1 MKPQVLPLACGL
13 AIEAAWIGV
22 VWLGPLQAQ
31 IPRFWALLLP
41 AFLAYLA
48 AAWWVWHRPAGPLW
62 TLLGLALLF
71 RLTLLSGPPNLSDDV
86 YRYVWD
92 GRVQLAGI
100 NPYRHAPEAPEVA
113 HLRDGLYHGINH
125 KDVSTIYPPLAQGFF
140 LLVCALHPGLLAMKA
155 ALVLVESGLILLL
168 LRILRQ
174 RGQDPRRV
182 VLYAWNPLPVI
193 EVAGNGH
200 LDVLAVS
207 LLLLA
212 LYWLE
217 AGRGLPAVWAA
228 AGAVLAKLLPALALP
243 LFWGRLR
250 GRRRLLWWLP
260 LLVGLGFLPYAGAG
274 AQLFAGLQTYL
285 LKWRAN
291 DALFSIFYQVL
302 KDPVLGHD
310 DAALQQAKWLGAALL
325 GLAVLWACRRPG
337 DLYRGAFVVMGA
349 YLLLAPTLHPWYLM
363 WALPFLALFPSPAWI
378 YLSGA
383 VFLAYE
389 VLGRYIATGVWEEQP
404 WVLWAQFL
412 PFYLLLLGLPLGRW
426 LKRRTR

>member
-1 MKPQVLPLACGL
+1 MGQALPLWCGL
-13 AIEAAWIGV
+13 LIEATCLGL
-22 VWLGPLQAQ
+22 VWLGPLQTQ

-48 AAWWVWHRPAGPLW
+48 AAWWVCRRPAGPLW
-62 TLLGLALLF
+62 SLLALALLF
-71 RLTLLSGPPNLSDDV
+71 RLTLLFSAPSLSDDV

-100 NPYRHAPEAPEVA
+100 NPYLYAPDAPEVA
-113 HLRDGLYHGINH
+113 HLRDGLYSGINH
-125 KDVSTIYPPLAQGFF
+125 KDISTIYPPLAQGFF
-140 LLVCALHPGLLAMKA
+140 LLVCALHLGLWMMKGS
-155 ALVLVESGLILLL
+155 LVLVELGLILLL

-182 VLYAWNPLPVI
+182 LLYAWNPLPLI
-193 EVAGNGH
+193 EVAGSGH

-217 AGRGLPAVWAA
+217 AGRRLPAVWAA
-228 AGAVLAKLLPALALP
+228 AGAILAKFLPVLALP
-243 LFWGRLR
+243 LFWRGLR
-250 GRRRLLWWLP
+250 GQRRLLWWLP

-274 AQLFAGLQTYL
+274 MQLFAGLEAYL
-285 LKWRAN
+285 RHWRFN
-291 DALFSIFYQVL
+291 DAFFSLTYQA
-302 KDPVLGHD
+302 LGQGEP
-310 DAALQQAKWLGAALL
+310 ALHKAKLLGAGLL
-325 GLAVLWACRRPG
+325 GLVALWAWHRAP
-337 DLYRGAFVVMGA
+337 DLYRGAFAVLGA
-349 YLLLAPTLHPWYLM
+349 YLLLTPTLHPWYLV
-363 WALPFLALFPSPAWI
+363 WVLPFLALFPSPAWL

-389 VLGRYIATGVWEEQP
+389 VLGGYSNAGVWEEKS

-412 PFYLLLLGLPLGRW
+412 PFCLLLLGPPLYRW
-426 LKRRTR
+426 AQRRAR

>member
-1 MKPQVLPLACGL
+1 MGRQALPLLCGL
-13 AIEAAWIGV
+13 LIAAACLGL
-22 VWLGPLQAQ
+22 VWLGPLQTQ

-48 AAWWVWHRPAGPLW
+48 AAWWVCRRPAGPLW
-62 TLLGLALLF
+62 PLLALALLF
-71 RLTLLSGPPNLSDDV
+71 RLTLLISAPSLSDDV

-100 NPYRHAPEAPEVA
+100 NPYLYAPDAPEVA
-113 HLRDGLYHGINH
+113 HLRDGLYSGINH
-125 KDVSTIYPPLAQGFF
+125 KDISTIYPPLAQGFF
-140 LLVCALHPGLLAMKA
+140 LLVCALHPGLWMMKG
-155 ALVLVESGLILLL
+155 ALVLVELGLILLL

-182 VLYAWNPLPVI
+182 LLYAWNPLPLI
-193 EVAGNGH
+193 EVAGSGH

-217 AGRGLPAVWAA
+217 AGRRLPAVWAA
-228 AGAVLAKLLPALALP
+228 AGAILAKLLPVLALP
-243 LFWGRLR
+243 LFWRGLR
-250 GRRRLLWWLP
+250 GQRRLLWWLP

-274 AQLFAGLQTYL
+274 MQLFAGLEAYL
-285 LKWRAN
+285 RHWRFN
-291 DALFSIFYQVL
+291 DAFFSLAYQA
-302 KDPVLGHD
+302 LGQGEP
-310 DAALQQAKWLGAALL
+310 ALHQAKLLGAGLL
-325 GLAVLWACRRPG
+325 GLVALWAWRRAA
-337 DLYRGAFVVMGA
+337 DLYRGAFAVLGA
-349 YLLLAPTLHPWYLM
+349 YLLLTPTLHPWYLV
-363 WALPFLALFPSPAWI
+363 WVLPFLALFPSPAWL

-389 VLGRYIATGVWEEQP
+389 VLGGYSTAGVWEEKP

-412 PFYLLLLGLPLGRW
+412 PFCLLLLGPPLYRW
-426 LKRRTR
+426 AQRRAR